1 MSSPPPESWSFALR
15 LARRLRLAHWS
26 PWPLVA
32 FGLIVIGLGLGLD
45 LRRQYLESAA
55 HERERLA
62 AAADAVAH
70 GVGQRLVAAS
80 MLLARL
86 DAALHA
92 NPTDANA
99 IVHSVSGLESHLIAV
114 LAIDAD
120 GRVVASSRAEL
131 AGIDLSGDEVVWSAR
146 ADADVEPRLYLR
158 TPPPALSGSG
168 HLAARARRDGNGAFA
183 GIAAV
188 IVAPEYFEAA
198 LVPLGGT
205 GAAIEIR
212 DGSAMIALRWQEA
225 DDPADAGVMLAE
237 ATVNPTLIAI
247 DRPWSVRVTRSE
259 AAVFAAWSRQARF
272 GVLLWL
278 LVAGVALVAGIIG
291 ALRRNEVRRL
301 RGLHQ
306 RLLQGVDEGLAGI
319 DADGRVRFANAAFAK
334 YLATT
339 PGELLGRDLRELLDW
354 PEAQAGSADPVCA
367 VIGGELPRF
376 EGPCRLGTT
385 TLRAT
390 ITPTRD
396 GGIVSGA
403 LLAFADPLSA
413 GDAGAARSP
422 ADRLY
427 RTLFDLSPDGVLI
440 VDLDSERPLAF
451 NPAATRLLGY
461 ASEEFGRLRVR
472 EHEANPSPLDTI
484 RHITR
489 VLAEGRGEFETRYRT
504 AQGDILDVQVLAQT
518 IEFAGRP
525 ALYWIVRDITERKR
539 AATELKASAKLAERA
554 NRARSEFL
562 ANMSHEIRTPMTA
575 ILGLTY
581 LLQKTELSA
590 IQRDHA
596 QKIDSAARTLLA
608 ILDDLL
614 DYSKLEAGR
623 IAIERRPFVL
633 RELLEEIA
641 IVFASAARDKGLAFE
656 ITTAANTPTAL
667 LGDAVRLRQVMLNL
681 VGNAIKF
688 TERGRVDVEVDGRSV
703 DAGEQSVDAGEVD
716 LLIAVRDTGIGIDAA
731 QLQRVF
737 EPFYQAETS
746 STRRFGG
753 TGLGLPIT
761 QWLINLMGGTLDIE
775 STPGVGSVFRV
786 RLRLTRVVV
795 DEQPAQLSGPPHPA
809 FGPRLTGLSVLLVE
823 DHPINRQV
831 AREILVGE
839 GAAVEVASDGHEAIS
854 RLESDPKQFDVV
866 LMDIQMPR
874 MDGFEATGM
883 IREKLGLTRLPVIAM
898 TANASPEDRA
908 QSRAAG
914 MDDHLAK
921 PIDVHSLVATVL
933 RHARPGSPPLALA
946 ATPID
951 TQSPGGEPPVLA
963 LEQALARLAGHR
975 ALYAQMARLFAQE
988 QGESV
993 RCLREAL
1000 AQGDRIEAARAAH
1013 TLKGVAATLGAEAL
1027 SAIAAQFERA
1037 LKRHSEPDELER
1049 MSDRLGEALAQAIAA
1064 LERAAEQLAPA
1075 ADEVVPDNEFDRSVF
1090 EDRLDALVLALV
1102 DSNMAALDHFAELR
1116 AMATTRLIAPLRVV
1130 DDALGRLDF
1139 RSALDACR
1147 RVEAALDTPGEPA
1160 EETHE

>member
-1 MSSPPPESWSFALR
+1 MSSPPSTPPNLALR
-15 LARRLRLAHWS
+15 LARRLRLAQWS

-32 FGLIVIGLGLGLD
+32 IGLIVIGLGLGLD
-45 LRRQYLESAA
+45 LRRQYREAEF
-55 HERERLA
+55 HEQERLTA
-62 AAADAVAH
+62 AANAVAH
-70 GVGQRLVAAS
+70 GVGQRLVTAA
-80 MLLARL
+80 LLLDRL
-86 DAALHA
+86 DDALKA
-92 NPTDANA
+92 NPADANA
-99 IVHSVSGLESHLIAV
+99 IVRAVSGLEAHLIAV
-114 LAIDAD
+114 MVIDTG
-120 GRVVASSRAEL
+120 GRIEASSRAEHI
-131 AGIDLSGDEVVWSAR
+131 GIDLSGDDLVWSAR

-158 TPPPALSGSG
+158 TPAAALGASGRVAARPRRGADGVYSG
-168 HLAARARRDGNGAFA
+168 ITAAILAADF
-183 GIAAV
+183 
-188 IVAPEYFEAA
+188 FESA

-205 GAAIEIR
+205 GAAIEII
-212 DGSAMIALRWQEA
+212 DGDGTVALRWPA
-225 DDPADAGVMLAE
+225 SNPAADAAAALLLAE
-237 ATVNPTLIAI
+237 TVVSTTLIAI

-259 AAVFAAWSRQARF
+259 AAVFATWTRQARF

-278 LVAGVALVAGIIG
+278 LVAVVAVIAGVVG
-291 ALRRNEVRRL
+291 ALRRSELRRL

-319 DADGRVRFANAAFAK
+319 DLHGRVRFANAAFAR
-334 YLATT
+334 YLSTT
-339 PGELLGRDLRELLDW
+339 PGDLFGRDLRELLQW
-354 PEAQAGSADPVCA
+354 PERTPASSDPISAVVGA
-367 VIGGELPRF
+367 ELPRF
-376 EGPCRLGTT
+376 EGVCELGANRL
-385 TLRAT
+385 RVT
-390 ITPTRD
+390 ITPARE
-396 GGIVSGA
+396 GGEVSGA
-403 LLAFADPLSA
+403 LLAFADPA
-413 GDAGAARSP
+413 AGADMGTARTP

-461 ASEEFGRLRVR
+461 NSEEFARLRVR
-472 EHEANPSPLDTI
+472 EHEANPAPMDTV
-484 RHITR
+484 RHLAR

-504 AQGDILDVQVLAQT
+504 AQGATLDVQVLAQT
-518 IEFAGRP
+518 IEFGGRP
-525 ALYWIVRDITERKR
+525 ALYWIVRDITERTR
-539 AATELKASAKLAERA
+539 AAAELRESAMLAERA

-581 LLQKTELSA
+581 LMHRTELSA

-623 IAIERRPFVL
+623 IAIEKRPFVL
-633 RELLEEIA
+633 REMLAEIA
-641 IVFASAARDKGLAFE
+641 VVFGPSAREKGLEFE
-656 ITTAANTPTAL
+656 ISTAAELPVAL
-667 LGDAVRLRQVMLNL
+667 LGDAVRLRQVLLNL

-688 TERGRVDVEVDGRSV
+688 TASGRVDVDVGGQTVDDGDV
-703 DAGEQSVDAGEVD
+703 ELE
-716 LLIAVRDTGIGIDAA
+716 IAVRDTGIGIDEA
-731 QLQRVF
+731 LLKRIF

-746 STRRFGG
+746 LTRRFGG

-761 QWLINLMGGTLDIE
+761 QWLINLMGGALAIE

-786 RLRLTRVVV
+786 RLKLTPTAVV
-795 DEQPAQLSGPPHPA
+795 QPPA
-809 FGPRLTGLSVLLVE
+809 PTPATLAGPRLTGLSVLLVE

-831 AREILVGE
+831 AREILTGE
-839 GAAVEVASDGHEAIS
+839 GARVEVASDGEEAIAC
-854 RLESDPKQFDVV
+854 LEQDAARFDVV

-874 MDGFEATGM
+874 MDGYAATGV
-883 IREKLGLTRLPVIAM
+883 IRERLGLRQLPVIAM

-908 QSRAAG
+908 HSRAAG

-921 PIDVHSLVATVL
+921 PIDVHALVATVL
-933 RHARPGSPPLALA
+933 RHAHPGSPAPTPLAE
-946 ATPID
+946 ATPES
-951 TQSPGGEPPVLA
+951 TASSHEPPVLA
-963 LEQALARLAGHR
+963 LEQALARIAGHR

-993 RCLREAL
+993 RLLREAL
-1000 AQGDRIEAARAAH
+1000 AQGDRVEAARAAH

-1037 LKRHSEPDELER
+1037 LKRNSEPDEL
-1049 MSDRLGEALAQAIAA
+1049 MRLSELLVDALAQAIAA

-1075 ADEVVPDNEFDRSVF
+1075 ADLAVPANEFDRCAF
-1090 EDRLDALVLALV
+1090 ERTLDALVLALV

-1116 AMATTRLIAPLRVV
+1116 ALATTPLVAPLRLV

-1147 RVEAALDTPGEPA
+1147 RVEAALDTMQASA
-1160 EETHE
+1160 EEAP